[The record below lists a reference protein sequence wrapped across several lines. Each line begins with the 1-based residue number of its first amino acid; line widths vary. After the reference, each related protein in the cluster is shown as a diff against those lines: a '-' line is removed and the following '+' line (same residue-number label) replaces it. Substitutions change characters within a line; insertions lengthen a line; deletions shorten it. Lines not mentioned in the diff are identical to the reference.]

1 MGRTVVSYNSWVAQE
16 KEGWSKFR
24 RALRKEDKE
33 ALDRLFDYA
42 KLHAAEAGYAARLY
56 PFETL
61 LITMLLEHEKKIQEL
76 ERRLAALEEER

>member
-1 MGRTVVSYNSWVAQE
+1 MGRTVVSYNSWIAQE

-24 RALRKEDKE
+24 RALRKEDRE

-61 LITMLLEHEKKIQEL
+61 LIAMLLEHEKKIQEL
-76 ERRLAALEEER
+76 ERRLATLEGRR

>member
-1 MGRTVVSYNSWVAQE
+1 MGRTVVSYNSWIAQE

-24 RALRKEDKE
+24 RALRKEDRE

>member
-76 ERRLAALEEER
+76 ERRLADLEDKQ

>member
-24 RALRKEDKE
+24 RALRKEDRE

-61 LITMLLEHEKKIQEL
+61 LIAMLLEHEKKIQEL
-76 ERRLAALEEER
+76 ERRLATLEGRR

>member
-1 MGRTVVSYNSWVAQE
+1 MGRTVVSYNSWIAQE

-24 RALRKEDKE
+24 RALRKEDRE

-61 LITMLLEHEKKIQEL
+61 LIAMLLEHEKKIQEL

>member
-1 MGRTVVSYNSWVAQE
+1 MGRTVISYNSWVAQE

-24 RALRKEDKE
+24 RALRKEDRE

-61 LITMLLEHEKKIQEL
+61 LVTMLLEHEKKIQEL
-76 ERRLAALEEER
+76 KGRLAALEDQR

>member
-1 MGRTVVSYNSWVAQE
+1 MGRTVVSYNSWIARE
-16 KEGWSKFR
+16 KENWSKFR
-24 RALRKEDKE
+24 RALRKEDRD

-42 KLHAAEAGYAARLY
+42 KFHAAEAGYAARLY